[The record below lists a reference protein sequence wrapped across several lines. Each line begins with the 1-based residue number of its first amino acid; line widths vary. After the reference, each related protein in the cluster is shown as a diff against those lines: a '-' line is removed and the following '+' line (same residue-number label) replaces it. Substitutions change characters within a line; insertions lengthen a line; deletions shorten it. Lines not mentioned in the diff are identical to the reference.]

1 MPNSIIDFAEVLHL
15 LEEMFPGDATASWP
29 SFSSLGENAIEGVRG
44 EFSAIAKL
52 LTVDK
57 EGLSQLND
65 INAKLRRLR
74 RISARVVDSFVSTA
88 LSVYFTSPS
97 VVSTVRRRPA
107 TPFPHIVE
115 IPEDDYTL
123 LVPVL
128 NLCYGYLSK

>member
-1 MPNSIIDFAEVLHL
+1 MSNSIDDFAEVLHL

-29 SFSSLGENAIEGVRG
+29 SFSSLGENAIEEVRG
-44 EFSAIAKL
+44 EFSAVAKL
-52 LTVDK
+52 LIVDK

-74 RISARVVDSFVSTA
+74 RVSAHVVDSFVSAA
-88 LSVYFTSPS
+88 LGVYFTSPS

-123 LVPVL
+123 LEPVMKL
-128 NLCYGYLSK
+128 RYGHLSK